1 MRTFVRLPGRAL
13 ALVMCAAVVAGQGIA
28 AADSTGSGRSSQA
41 FMDAQAAADTTR
53 VPVGDRSPA
62 PPLLPREEFTWA
74 GNPRVTMDGSLP
86 NLTSRIR
93 PLPAAIAAG
102 AYFGSLTWLHIYQER
117 TIWAAGASFH
127 VVDDW
132 DESLSANYGGHF
144 TGGYFLSY
152 LSTEMLLTSG
162 FSLTAADLF
171 GSMMGFAYQWYV
183 EVLDGY
189 GRDYGWSPGEVTF
202 QSAGAVYYLCSC
214 YSPFLQN
221 FMPKA
226 DYYPAPWFGDRKKY
240 LAKTPIDDYSAW
252 TFWMSANV
260 YNLLPA
266 SGKKYWTDWLN
277 LAVGY
282 SARDLGYPDRYRVL
296 VFALDINLARILPE
310 GGAVWNWWRQ
320 TLGFLKI
327 PGPAL
332 EFQLK
337 RETRLYLL
345 YPFKMNF

>member
-1 MRTFVRLPGRAL
+1 MTTSSISMWLVSAL
-13 ALVMCAAVVAGQGIA
+13 IGCSVAGAGQGRPDVDTA
-28 AADSTGSGRSSQA
+28 RAGRPPQEAFTLFAMNDS
-41 FMDAQAAADTTR
+41 
-53 VPVGDRSPA
+53 VPGGGA
-62 PPLLPREEFTWA
+62 PPQPPAVPREQFVWA
-74 GNPRVTMDGSLP
+74 GSPRVTMDGAMP
-86 NLTSRIR
+86 NLATQIR
-93 PLPAAIAAG
+93 PLPAAIVAG
-102 AYFGSLTWLHIYQER
+102 AYFGSLTWLHFYQER
-117 TIWAAGASFH
+117 TIWAAGATFH

-152 LSTEMLLTSG
+152 VSTEMLLTSG
-162 FSLTAADLF
+162 FSLTAATIL
-171 GSMMGFAYQWYV
+171 GSVMGFAYQWYV

-202 QSAGAVYYLCSC
+202 QSAGALFYFCSC

-221 FMPKA
+221 FTPKA
-226 DYYPAPWFGDRKKY
+226 DYYPAPWFGDRKKAF
-240 LAKTPIDDYSAW
+240 AKTPIDDYSAW
-252 TFWMSANV
+252 TFWMSANIH
-260 YNLLPA
+260 NL
-266 SGKKYWTDWLN
+266 SGADGRTFWPDWLN

-296 VFALDINLARILPE
+296 VFGLDLNLAKILPE
-310 GGAVWNWWRQ
+310 GGPVWNWWRQ

-337 RETRLYLL
+337 KETRLYLC
-345 YPFKMNF
+345 YPFKINF